1 MKNQAPS
8 LYLDVEIAS
17 QSRAIYSGQCAHLIA
32 PGELGEMCIMPRHTP
47 VLTRLRPGEV
57 RLRSA
62 AGEDLFFYV
71 SGGFMEVQASTLTIL
86 ADDMLRS
93 DEIDREAALKA
104 KQEAEAVL
112 EGSRL
117 FSERDAA
124 KLMLIRALAQL
135 RVIEHEL
142 ARRGNRIVPSSNP
155 QH

>member
-1 MKNQAPS
+1 MKNQASS

-32 PGELGEMCIMPRHTP
+32 PGELGEMCIMPRHAP

-62 AGEDLFFYV
+62 SGEDLFFYV

-104 KQEAEAVL
+104 KQEAEQL
-112 EGSRL
+112 LDSRL

-142 ARRGNRIVPSSNP
+142 ARRGQCIAPSANP
-155 QH
+155 NL